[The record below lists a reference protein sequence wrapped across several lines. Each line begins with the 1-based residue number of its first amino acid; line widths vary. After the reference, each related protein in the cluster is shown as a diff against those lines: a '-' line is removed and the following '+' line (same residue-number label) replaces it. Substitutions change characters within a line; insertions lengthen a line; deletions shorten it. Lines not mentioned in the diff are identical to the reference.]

1 MKKALLIIILI
12 VFSQSLMSQVYVG
25 ESTLVVL
32 ENSVNLSIGGDLR
45 HEGRFL
51 GSGQL
56 KLIGDQA
63 QSISGEGLIEHFN
76 IDKGSG
82 QVEVT
87 NGNQDVFRTF
97 EIHGGAFSPN
107 GRLTLKSNDTLTAQ
121 MGINTGGSITGDFI
135 IEHFIPKS
143 NRAFRYFSSPVST
156 SGPILDN
163 LQEGQHNTGTN
174 YPTDNIDNIA
184 GFGTHITGSKSG
196 NNGFDATLSGN
207 SSLFSWNEGP
217 QSWSAFANTNIEVFD
232 KGESFT
238 LLIRGDR
245 STNLNSNTAIG
256 PETTLRLTGNPAIL
270 GFTKQVNL
278 ITDNSFILLSN
289 PYHSSIDANSIM
301 NNNPKLNESFIYVYD
316 PTLNTRGGYATV
328 ELPAGTNAQG
338 SDANQF
344 IQPWQAVFV
353 EAKNTGAT
361 SISINYTENYKDISQ
376 LQPSSFNQESRI
388 DVLLQ
393 SNNKTIDA
401 TSLKLKAGANSE
413 VDLKDAKKFQNYD
426 ESLSIYAQGRYLSIE
441 ERGFPEE
448 IDTIML
454 SLKNKR
460 KGAYQFKV
468 NPSNVS
474 ETDMVLKDF
483 YLDLEYPINEGE
495 FTVDYQVAEGEPDLR
510 YGFIIESN
518 SLSNEDTIPQNFKV
532 YPNPVNDKFNIQVL
546 SSSSESYSFSI
557 YSLLGQKVDAGQ
569 FKSTTSP
576 FSYDASSLSTGVY
589 LVTII
594 GENNQK
600 EIVKLI
606 KL

>member
-1 MKKALLIIILI
+1 
-12 VFSQSLMSQVYVG
+12 
-25 ESTLVVL
+25 
-32 ENSVNLSIGGDLR
+32 
-45 HEGRFL
+45 
-51 GSGQL
+51 
-56 KLIGDQA
+56 
-63 QSISGEGLIEHFN
+63 
-76 IDKGSG
+76 
-82 QVEVT
+82 
-87 NGNQDVFRTF
+87 
-97 EIHGGAFSPN
+97 
-107 GRLTLKSNDTLTAQ
+107 
-121 MGINTGGSITGDFI
+121 MGINTGGSITGDLV
-135 IEHFIPKS
+135 IERFIPQS

-174 YPTDNIDNIA
+174 YPTDNIDSIA

-207 SSLFSWNEGP
+207 SSLYSWDEGP
-217 QSWSAFANTNIEVFD
+217 QSWSAFANTDTEKFD
-232 KGESFT
+232 KGVSFT

-245 STNLNSNTAIG
+245 STTLNSNTAVG

-270 GFTKQVNL
+270 GFTKEVNL
-278 ITDNSFILLSN
+278 TTDNSFILLSN

-301 NNNPKLNESFIYVYD
+301 DNNSSLNGNYIYVYD
-316 PTLNTRGGYATV
+316 PTINTRGGYASV

-376 LQPSSFNQESRI
+376 LQPTSFNQESRV

-393 SNNKTIDA
+393 SNSKTIDA
-401 TSLKLKAGANSE
+401 TSFKLKAGANSE

-426 ESLSIYAQGRYLSIE
+426 ESLSIYSQGRYLSIE

-448 IDTIML
+448 IDTVML

-460 KGAYQFKV
+460 KDAYQFKV
-468 NPSNVS
+468 DPSNIS
-474 ETDMVLKDF
+474 ETDIVLKDF

-518 SLSNEDTIPQNFKV
+518 SLSNEDMSPQNVKV

-546 SSSSESYSFSI
+546 TSSSESYSFSI
-557 YSLLGQKVDAGQ
+557 YSLLGQKVDTGQ
-569 FKSTTSP
+569 FKSNASP

-589 LVTII
+589 LVTIM

-600 EIVKLI
+600 ETVKLI

>member
-1 MKKALLIIILI
+1 MKKALLIVILI
-12 VFSQSLMSQVYVG
+12 VFSQSLLSQVYVS
-25 ESTLVVL
+25 ESTSIVL
-32 ENSVNLSIGGDLR
+32 KDSINLSIGGNLR

-51 GSGQL
+51 GNGQL

-63 QSISGEGLIEHFN
+63 QSISGEGLIEYFS

-82 QVEVT
+82 QVEVI

-107 GRLTLKSNDTLTAQ
+107 GRFTLKSNDTLTAQ

-174 YPTDNIDNIA
+174 YPTDNIDTIA

-217 QSWSAFANTNIEVFD
+217 QSWSACANTDTEVFD

-245 STNLNSNTAIG
+245 STTLNSNTAVG

-270 GFTKQVNL
+270 GFTKEVNL
-278 ITDNSFILLSN
+278 TTDNSFILLSN
-289 PYHSSIDANSIM
+289 PYHSSVNANSIID
-301 NNNPKLNESFIYVYD
+301 NNSNLNGSFIYVYD

-328 ELPAGTNAQG
+328 ELPAGTNTQE
-338 SDANQF
+338 SKANQL

-353 EAKNTGAT
+353 EAKNTGKT
-361 SISINYTENYKDISQ
+361 SFSINYTENYKDISQ
-376 LQPSSFNQESRI
+376 LQPTSVNQESRI

-393 SNNKTIDA
+393 SNSKTIDA
-401 TSLKLKAGANSE
+401 TSLKLKVGANSE

-426 ESLSIYAQGRYLSIE
+426 ESLSIYSQGRYLSIE

-448 IDTIML
+448 IDTVML

-460 KGAYQFKV
+460 KNAYQFKV
-468 NPSNVS
+468 KPSNVP
-474 ETDMVLKDF
+474 ETNIVLKDF

-495 FTVDYQVAEGEPDLR
+495 FVVDYQVAEGEPDLR

-518 SLSNEDTIPQNFKV
+518 SLSNEEITPQNFKI
-532 YPNPVNDKFNIQVL
+532 YPNPVNDRLNIQVL
-546 SSSSESYSFSI
+546 TSSRESYSFSI
-557 YSLLGQKVDAGQ
+557 NSLLGQKVDSGQ
-569 FKSTTSP
+569 FKSTSTP

-589 LVTII
+589 LMTII

-600 EIVKLI
+600 ETLKLI